1 MLKIKHKLMFSNLLL
16 IFFSIFIIIFVN
28 KMSDDKIIEY
38 STMLASKITKYVVT
52 KAYEPEIFDMNDNL
66 YEIIQ
71 GEDGEIKTIIYDTM
85 KVNKLLSSINENVYD
100 MFDSLEGGIL
110 KQLNIR
116 ENILTNNNKS
126 NFVDGIVLEVP
137 IGIAMNNFLLSNL
150 GPKIPIKIS
159 LTGEFESCI
168 STSVEEYGINNALIT
183 IYVDIRVT
191 EQITIP
197 FISEKIVIENKIP
210 ISVNVINGKI
220 PNYYLNGFE
229 KTSTVYKKMR

>member
-229 KTSTVYKKMR
+229 KTSTVYKKM